1 MVSDKQKTSRYERL
15 VKQARELLLKSP
27 SPESAY
33 ATLNALLY
41 HKVPYIFWVGF
52 YLLREEQLIVSA
64 YQGPLACQILPYPKG
79 VCWQSIIKKKTLLIP
94 DVRMVSNHVACDSRA
109 RSEIVTPLYDIKG
122 AIIGVLDVDSD
133 QTDAFSEVDKK
144 GLEALVQLLC

>member
-15 VKQARELLLKSP
+15 VKQAEELLLKSP
-27 SPESAY
+27 SLESGF

-52 YLLREEQLIVSA
+52 YLLREDQLIVNA

-79 VCWQSIIKKKTLLIP
+79 ICWQCVIEKKTILVP
-94 DVRMVSNHVACDSRA
+94 DVSLVSNHVACDARS
-109 RSEIVTPLYDIKG
+109 RSEIVTPVYDKDG
-122 AIIGVLDVDSD
+122 NIIGVLDVDSD
-133 QTDAFSEVDKK
+133 RINAFSRADQK
-144 GLEALVQLLC
+144 GLEALVQLLS